1 MEENH
6 SGACLCGA
14 VRFKARGE
22 LREVVACHCS
32 QCRRQTGH
40 FLAATN
46 VADDHLTLE
55 GEDNLRWYRASTF
68 ARRGFC
74 GNCGSV
80 MFWKADSETYT
91 SIAAGTFD
99 KPTGMKL
106 AYHIFCQD
114 KGDYYEIDDGL
125 PAYDVSPPGLV
136 VAGN

>member
-1 MEENH
+1 
-6 SGACLCGA
+6 
-14 VRFKARGE
+14 
-22 LREVVACHCS
+22 
-32 QCRRQTGH
+32 
-40 FLAATN
+40 
-46 VADDHLTLE
+46 
-55 GEDNLRWYRASTF
+55 
-68 ARRGFC
+68 
-74 GNCGSV
+74 

-91 SIAAGTFD
+91 SITAGTFD